1 MKSCAALFLFHEKV
15 TKWKIN
21 RIIVELKEYAG
32 SRGVRTDIRRCRVER
47 VHLHF

>member
-32 SRGVRTDIRRCRVER
+32 SRGEEQTLGGVE
-47 VHLHF
+47 